1 VHNMAMKRLQDDQFD
16 ECDLS
21 LRELSLI
28 EASMAKTL
36 AAHYHSRVAYPK
48 PTPAPKESPPQETRP
63 AKTPKSE
70 KPEEIQEEAQS
81 EPEQTEQTTN

>member
-1 VHNMAMKRLQDDQFD
+1 MAMKRLQDGQFD

-36 AAHYHSRVAYPK
+36 AAHYHGRVAYPK
-48 PTPAPKESPPQETRP
+48 SPYAPKEPQNGRP
-63 AKTPKSE
+63 LNNHKMES
-70 KPEEIQEEAQS
+70 PEEIQS
-81 EPEQTEQTTN
+81 EPEQTEQEIS